1 MVVAMRPRVL
11 LGLASLVLAVA
22 CGAPTSAPAPIP
34 TPTPTPSFTATPTV
48 APTIA
53 YADVTLAAS
62 DATIDFPDSINFRLS
77 ASSALPLR
85 EVDLELGTDHVYSC
99 ATREYSSVRLDFEL
113 DTEVDLSWEWEMK
126 KTGSIPP
133 GTMVWWR
140 WRFEDEGGR
149 SYLSHRQELE
159 YEDERFQWQSFTQDN
174 ITLYWYTG
182 GRDFVA
188 ELAQAMAG
196 GLASLELGRALVQPI
211 QAFIYAD
218 AEDVQGAILFAQE
231 WTGGLAFGSHN
242 ILLITISPERVE
254 EEVSGLVHELAH
266 LLIQELTFNCFR
278 GLPPWLNEGLATYA
292 EGPLAPYQQSAL
304 DRAAAEDTLI
314 TLRSLSSSFPAGHR
328 GADLSYA
335 QSQSLVAYLIDTYGW
350 PKMRE
355 LLAVFQ
361 EGSTYDDALLQVY
374 GINMDALDH
383 EWRASLGLLEPAE
396 P

>member
-1 MVVAMRPRVL
+1 M
-11 LGLASLVLAVA
+11 
-22 CGAPTSAPAPIP
+22 
-34 TPTPTPSFTATPTV
+34 
-48 APTIA
+48 
-53 YADVTLAAS
+53 
-62 DATIDFPDSINFRLS
+62 
-77 ASSALPLR
+77 
-85 EVDLELGTDHVYSC
+85 E
-99 ATREYSSVRLDFEL
+99 
-113 DTEVDLSWEWEMK
+113 
-126 KTGSIPP
+126 
-133 GTMVWWR
+133 
-140 WRFEDEGGR
+140 
-149 SYLSHRQELE
+149 
-159 YEDERFQWQSFTQDN
+159 
-174 ITLYWYTG
+174 
-182 GRDFVA
+182 
-188 ELAQAMAG
+188 G
-196 GLASLELGRALVQPI
+196 GLASLELGRDLVQPI

-218 AEDVQGAILFAQE
+218 AEDVRGAILFAQE

-254 EEVSGLVHELAH
+254 EEIGGLVHELTH

-314 TLRSLSSSFPAGHR
+314 TLRSLSSSFPASHR

-335 QSQSLVAYLIDTYGW
+335 QSQSLVAYLIDIYGW

-374 GINMDALDH
+374 GFSMDALDH
-383 EWRASLGLLEPAE
+383 EWRASLGLLEPVE

>member
-1 MVVAMRPRVL
+1 MVAIRPRVL
-11 LGLASLVLAVA
+11 LGLASLVVTIA
-22 CGAPTSAPAPIP
+22 CGAATPAPIL
-34 TPTPTPSFTATPTV
+34 TPAPASTFAATPTA
-48 APTIA
+48 APTLD

-62 DATIDFPDSINFRLS
+62 EATIEFPDSINFRLS

-85 EVDLELGTDHVYSC
+85 KVDLEFGTDQVYSC
-99 ATREYSSVRLDFEL
+99 ATREYSSVRLDFEP
-113 DTEVDLSWEWEMK
+113 DTEVELSWEWEMK

-149 SYLSHRQELE
+149 SYLSERQELE
-159 YEDERFQWQSFTQDN
+159 YEDERFQWQSLTQDN

-182 GRDFVA
+182 GRDFAA

-196 GLASLELGRALVQPI
+196 GLASLELGSDLVQPI

-231 WTGGLAFGSHN
+231 WTGGLAFGSQN
-242 ILLITISPERVE
+242 ILLITISPERAE

-266 LLIQELTFNCFR
+266 LLIQELTFNCFG

-328 GADLSYA
+328 GASLSYA

-350 PKMRE
+350 AKMRE

-361 EGSTYDDALLQVY
+361 GGSTYDDALLQIY
-374 GINMDALDH
+374 ALNMDVLDH
-383 EWRASLGLLEPAE
+383 EWRASLGLLEPAA

>member
-1 MVVAMRPRVL
+1 MMVAIRPRVL
-11 LGLASLVLAVA
+11 LGLASLVVTIA
-22 CGAPTSAPAPIP
+22 CGTATSAPILTPAPAS
-34 TPTPTPSFTATPTV
+34 TFAATPTA
-48 APTIA
+48 APTLD

-62 DATIDFPDSINFRLS
+62 EATIDFPDSIDFLLS

-85 EVDLELGTDHVYSC
+85 KVDLEFGTDHVYSC
-99 ATREYSSVRLDFEL
+99 ATREYSSVRLDFEP
-113 DTEVDLSWEWEMK
+113 DTEVELSWEWELK

-133 GTMVWWR
+133 GTVVWWR
-140 WRFEDEGGR
+140 WRFQDEGGR

-159 YEDERFQWQSFTQDN
+159 YEDKRFQWQSLTQDN
-174 ITLYWYTG
+174 ITLHWYTG
-182 GRDFVA
+182 GRDFA
-188 ELAQAMAG
+188 ADLAQAMAG
-196 GLASLELGRALVQPI
+196 GLASLELGSDLVQPI

-231 WTGGLAFGSHN
+231 WTGGLAFGSQN
-242 ILLITISPERVE
+242 ILLITISPERAE

-266 LLIQELTFNCFR
+266 LLIQELTFNCFG

-314 TLRSLSSSFPAGHR
+314 TVRSLSSSFPAGHG
-328 GADLSYA
+328 GASLSYA

-350 PKMRE
+350 AKMRE

-361 EGSTYDDALLQVY
+361 GGSTYDDALLQIY
-374 GINMDALDH
+374 ALNMDVLDH
-383 EWRASLGLLEPAE
+383 EWRASLGLLEPAA

>member
-1 MVVAMRPRVL
+1 MDAIRPRVL
-11 LGLASLVLAVA
+11 LGLASLMLAVA
-22 CGAPTSAPAPIP
+22 CGAPTIP
-34 TPTPTPSFTATPTV
+34 TPTPTPTPTFTATPTAV
-48 APTIA
+48 PTLA

-62 DATIDFPDSINFRLS
+62 EATINFPDSINFQLS

-85 EVDLELGTDHVYSC
+85 EVDLEFGTDHVYSC
-99 ATREYSSVRLDFEL
+99 ATREYSSVRLEFEP

-133 GTMVWWR
+133 GAMVWWR
-140 WRFEDEGGR
+140 WRFTDEGSR
-149 SYLSHRQELE
+149 SYLGQRQELQ
-159 YEDERFQWQSFTQDN
+159 YEDERFKWQSLTQDN
-174 ITLYWYTG
+174 ITLYWYAG
-182 GRDFVA
+182 GRDFAA
-188 ELAQAMAG
+188 ELVQAMEG
-196 GLASLELGRALVQPI
+196 GLASLELGRDLVQPI

-218 AEDVQGAILFAQE
+218 AEDVRGAILFAQE

-254 EEVSGLVHELAH
+254 EEISGLVHELTH

-314 TLRSLSSSFPAGHR
+314 TLRSLSSSFPASHR

-335 QSQSLVAYLIDTYGW
+335 QSQSLVAYLIDIYGW

-374 GINMDALDH
+374 GFNMDALDH
-383 EWRASLGLLEPAE
+383 EWRASLALLEPVE

>member
-1 MVVAMRPRVL
+1 MVAIRPRVL
-11 LGLASLVLAVA
+11 LGLASLVVTIA
-22 CGAPTSAPAPIP
+22 CGAPTPAPIP
-34 TPTPTPSFTATPTV
+34 TPTPASTFAATPTA
-48 APTIA
+48 APTLD

-62 DATIDFPDSINFRLS
+62 EATIEFPDSINFRLS

-85 EVDLELGTDHVYSC
+85 KVDLEFGTDQVYSC
-99 ATREYSSVRLDFEL
+99 ATREYSSVRLDFEP
-113 DTEVDLSWEWEMK
+113 DTEVELSWEWEMK

-149 SYLSHRQELE
+149 SYLSERQELE
-159 YEDERFQWQSFTQDN
+159 YEDERFQWQSLTQDN

-182 GRDFVA
+182 GRDFAA

-196 GLASLELGRALVQPI
+196 GLASLELGSDLVQPI

-231 WTGGLAFGSHN
+231 WTGGLAFGSQN
-242 ILLITISPERVE
+242 ILLITISPERAE

-266 LLIQELTFNCFR
+266 LLIQELTFNCFG

-314 TLRSLSSSFPAGHR
+314 TLRSLSSSFPAGHL
-328 GADLSYA
+328 GAGLSYA

-350 PKMRE
+350 AKMRE

-361 EGSTYDDALLQVY
+361 GGTTYDDALLQVY
-374 GINMDALDH
+374 ALNMEVLDH
-383 EWRASLGLLEPAE
+383 EWRASLGLLEPAA